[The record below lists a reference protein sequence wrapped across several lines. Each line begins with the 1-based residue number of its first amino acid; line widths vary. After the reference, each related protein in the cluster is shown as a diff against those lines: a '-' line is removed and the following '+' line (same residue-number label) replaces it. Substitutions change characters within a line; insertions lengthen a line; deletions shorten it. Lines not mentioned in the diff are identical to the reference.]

1 MSAFIQEGARSWF
14 KDSAGLWQPCT
25 AGAINAEAGEQQFI
39 GDNGERYAIMQSNMS
54 PATCTSMHQTSIDS
68 CEDMAKLGD
77 LHEGAILYNIRQ
89 RYEKDLIYTFIG
101 SILAAVNPY
110 QRFPDAYSD
119 SKILEYKGKAI
130 GELAPHVYAISNE
143 AYSNMWKN
151 DNNQVVLISG
161 ESGSGKTET
170 TKFMLR
176 FLSYLSNEV
185 NEGSSGKS
193 FEEQIMQSNPILE
206 SVGNAKTVYNNN
218 SSRFGKYM
226 VVNFNTQGIIEG
238 GKIIDYLLEK
248 NRVVRQNPGERTFHI
263 FYNIVMGGIDA
274 KYGIKNGQPE
284 AYKFTSQS
292 GVTKSEGIDD
302 VADWQLILKA
312 FKELQFSDDD
322 EHWAI
327 SVLASIIHLG
337 EVTFTQAGGAQ
348 ITNMDIVERVSGMLQ
363 LDATALGEGFTE
375 KKRLLRGEVIT
386 TPLEVAQAADAR
398 DSFCMKLYQTLFKW
412 ICSKINKSLKGAESF
427 HSIGI
432 LDIFGFENFEE
443 NFLEQFNINYA
454 NEKLQQYFNR
464 HIFSLEQIEYAK
476 EGLEWKDIDYVD
488 NSECLDLIER
498 KLGVISLIDEEAR
511 LPRGTD
517 DSVKN
522 KLYTNHGK
530 AVHFVK
536 PRVQARTGVGQFGI
550 VHYAGT
556 VMYEATDLVE
566 KNRDTFRDDLLQV
579 LNDSQADFILDL
591 FEDEGGEADAGKGG
605 RSTSKKKKT
614 LCVQFKDSLT
624 SLMKMLGASNPYF
637 VRCVKPNMQ
646 KVPRAFEIPIVLN
659 QLRYSGMMETVKIRR
674 AGYPVRREFHDFLFR
689 FRVLTAG
696 MDKSM
701 PEKDLCAAV
710 FQKYEPTGVDWKIGH
725 TKAFMREHVEI
736 VLEDARTT
744 ELKVTIEKIK
754 AVILGAVVKH
764 RMAVTKVA
772 IVKLQAWWKM
782 KYYRKQFLTTK
793 HSALRVQAHYRGH
806 IARKRYVDLL
816 ELKYIQETRKA
827 EVKRREEEERL
838 AKKAIQEE
846 QARLDAVQRA
856 EEIRRA
862 EKVAEL
868 AAKENAAAAEAA
880 KVALAEAKAKAAAEA
895 EAAAEAAAAADK
907 ENEERKK
914 AEADAEAA
922 AKAAEEASD
931 KDAVAK
937 AMELAAAQDEA
948 AAKRAEAEAQEKLNE
963 KYKQEMEAA
972 AAKAEAEREDDAAFA
987 ASTGFDEE
995 EEEFDDEDE
1004 EEEDDD
1010 VMEYRE
1016 GFLGMFRGMMK
1027 ALKKRWCVLH
1037 EGTFMWFKGQ
1047 QNFIKAGW
1055 LSKMGGGSS
1064 TFGRANWKRRWMTL
1078 KGGELFYHETEE
1090 DDAKVLGIVDIQ
1102 GCEQIVNSRDEEIGI
1117 KKEFCFAINTKDG
1130 AKKGKSGKSRTY
1142 FMSCE
1147 SQEECDDWCETL
1159 NSVAGKTDDEIREMM
1174 MTARVDPRN
1183 AQGTIEAD
1191 DITSVSG
1198 VEKTDAEGHPVFI
1211 VETQGRV
1218 EKFIAA
1224 DADDMDDWIRV
1235 LKPTARAEGDED
1247 EGEVSEEGWMFK
1259 GGGEKGLTKKRRYFV
1274 LRGEV
1279 LHYYAAKNDPS
1290 SLKGTIPL
1298 NALCS
1303 VVPPEDEKATDWTFA
1318 VHSRRKSFVL
1328 SCKTQS
1334 DMNTWINAI
1343 QDVVDNSQDI
1353 ETPTERLID
1362 ELKMASPPEVE
1373 AIYGNQ
1379 KVLTFQSEPLRAP
1392 LLPLPYGETT
1402 DVSGRQYG
1410 TLQVEALKMSVAF
1423 LPVVAGRVSPYG
1435 DIMKDPVALIRS
1447 ICQAC
1452 FDVPKLRNEVY
1463 CQVIKLTTNFPEPGS
1478 PLNLHH
1484 WYLLGALCS
1493 SFLPSRKFV
1502 RFLRFHLRRTTE
1514 QCEANGDDV
1523 VAAAQFCLE
1532 TLKKTKVRDFPPSTA
1547 EVRGIMNGTGLE
1559 CKVYCVG
1566 GKEIDVKISSSST
1579 CADVLKEVKVK
1590 LKLESCSNGFGLFET
1605 CGIVDKY
1612 LEEKA
1617 IVADVYSKWEKYEAH
1632 QIGDTG
1638 AWKLVFKLFSFYN
1651 PLSPTLSGVEQEFL
1665 FEQAFDSVMSHKYPA
1680 NEKELL
1686 ELAALRTQ
1694 YTIGDYED
1702 GAYITDLMKVHPAQQ
1717 PQLLNV
1723 ASGSSSGGT
1732 IVGTL
1737 KSGAKKMFRG
1747 TLRGFSKGTLKKLKA
1762 QSSAAAYGE
1771 GASVSE
1777 EELAKIKDDIKKEW
1791 MELKGMQ
1798 ADDARKAFME
1808 KIQSWNGYGANL
1820 FEVSHD
1826 MTTGPLAK
1834 SPKELWLAI
1843 SAEGVGLFPR
1853 GERKCLAMYSYEA
1866 VLSFGA
1872 PVANKYKIMIDQ
1884 VGGMIFETNMVLEIA
1899 KLMKEYIKNI
1909 VAK

>member
-1 MSAFIQEGARSWF
+1 MMP
-14 KDSAGLWQPCT
+14 WQ
-25 AGAINAEAGEQQFI
+25 
-39 GDNGERYAIMQSNMS
+39 S
-54 PATCTSMHQTSIDS
+54 
-68 CEDMAKLGD
+68 K
-77 LHEGAILYNIRQ
+77 GAILYNIRQ
-89 RYEKDLIYTFIG
+89 RYEKDLIYTYIG

-110 QRFPDAYSD
+110 QRFPEAYSD
-119 SKILEYKGKAI
+119 AKILEYKGKPI
-130 GELAPHVYAISNE
+130 GELSPHVYAISNE
-143 AYSNMWKN
+143 AYANMWKN

-176 FLSYLSNEV
+176 FLSFLSNEK
-185 NEGSSGKS
+185 NEDTAGKS

-226 VVNFNTQGIIEG
+226 VVNFNSQGIIEG

-263 FYNIVMGGIDA
+263 FYNVVCGGIDA
-274 KYGIKNGQPE
+274 KYKLQNGNPG
-284 AYKFTSQS
+284 AYRFTSQS
-292 GVTKSEGIDD
+292 GVTTSEGIDD
-302 VADWQLILKA
+302 VADWKAILGA
-312 FKELQFSDDD
+312 FDMLNFSEDDR
-322 EHWAI
+322 HWAI
-327 SVLASIIHLG
+327 SCLACIIHLG
-337 EVTFTQAGGAQ
+337 EVKFTQAGGAQ
-348 ITNMDIVERVSGMLQ
+348 VVNGDIVEMVAEMLQ
-363 LDATALGEGFTE
+363 LDPQALSEGFTE

-386 TPLEVAQAADAR
+386 TPLELAQAGDAR

-412 ICSKINKSLKGAESF
+412 ICAKINKSLKGPETF

-432 LDIFGFENFEE
+432 LDIFGFENFAE

-530 AVHFVK
+530 AVHFIK

-550 VHYAGT
+550 VHYAGD
-556 VMYEATDLVE
+556 VMYEATDIVE
-566 KNRDTFRDDLLQV
+566 KNRDTFRDDLLEV
-579 LNDSQADFILDL
+579 LNQSRSDFILDL
-591 FEDEGGEADAGKGG
+591 FEDEGGAADAGKSGG

-614 LCVQFKDSLT
+614 LCVQFKDSLV
-624 SLMKMLGASNPYF
+624 SLMKMLGASNPFF
-637 VRCVKPNMQ
+637 VRCVKPNMK
-646 KVPRAFEIPIVLN
+646 KVPREFEIPIVLN
-659 QLRYSGMMETVKIRR
+659 QLKYSGMMETVKIRR
-674 AGYPVRREFHDFLFR
+674 AGYPVRREFPDFLFR

-696 MDKSM
+696 LPKDGS
-701 PEKDLCAAV
+701 EKDLCAAV
-710 FQKYEPTGVDWKIGH
+710 FQKYEPTGVDWKMGH

-736 VLEDARTT
+736 VLEEARTE

-754 AVILGAVVKH
+754 AVILGAVIQH
-764 RMAVTKVA
+764 RMAVTKVSV
-772 IVKLQAWWKM
+772 VKIQAWWKM
-782 KYYRKQFLTTK
+782 KFYRKQFLAQK
-793 HSALRVQAHYRGH
+793 KAALRLQAQYRGH
-806 IARKRYVDLL
+806 IARKQYIDLL
-816 ELKYIQETRKA
+816 ELKYIKLTREA
-827 EVKRREEEERL
+827 EVKRRAEEQRL
-838 AKKAIQEE
+838 ATKAIQEE

-862 EKVAEL
+862 ERVAVL
-868 AAKENAAAAEAA
+868 AAAESAAAAEAA
-880 KVALAEAKAKAAAEA
+880 EKALAEAKAKAAAEA
-895 EAAAEAAAAADK
+895 EKAASDAAAAEAAETA
-907 ENEERKK
+907 RK
-914 AEADAEAA
+914 EADAAETAA
-922 AKAAEEASD
+922 AKAAEEADD
-931 KDAVAK
+931 KAAVEK

-948 AAKRAEAEAQEKLNE
+948 AAKKAAAEEQERLNE
-963 KYKQEMEAA
+963 EYKKTMEAD
-972 AAKAEAEREDDAAFA
+972 AAKAAAEREDNDAFA
-987 ASTGFDEE
+987 ASAGFDDEE

-1055 LSKMGGGSS
+1055 LTKMGGGTS

-1102 GCEQIVNSRDEEIGI
+1102 GCEQIVNGAVEELGI
-1117 KKEFCFAINTKDG
+1117 KKEFAFAIHTRDA
-1130 AKKGKSGKSRTY
+1130 AKKEGKAGKSRTY

-1147 SQEECDDWCETL
+1147 SQEECNDWCETL
-1159 NSVAGKTDDEIREMM
+1159 NSAAGKTDEEIREMM

-1191 DITSVSG
+1191 EVTSVTG

-1211 VETQGRV
+1211 VMTQNRV

-1235 LKPTARAEGDED
+1235 LRPTARADADDE
-1247 EGEVSEEGWMFK
+1247 EGEVTEEGWMFK
-1259 GGGEKGLTKKRRYFV
+1259 GGGDKGLTKKRRYFV

-1279 LHYYAAKNDPS
+1279 LHYYAAKGDPS

-1303 VVPPEDEKATDWTFA
+1303 VIPPEDEKATDWSFA

-1410 TLQVEALKMSVAF
+1410 TLQIEALKMSVAF
-1423 LPVVAGRVSPYG
+1423 LPVVGGRISPYG
-1435 DIMKDPVALIRS
+1435 DIMKDPVSLIRA

-1478 PLNLHH
+1478 PLNLNH
-1484 WYLLGALCS
+1484 WYLLGSLCS

-1514 QCEANGDDV
+1514 QCETNGDDV
-1523 VAAAQFCLE
+1523 VAAAQFCLDA
-1532 TLKKTKVRDFPPSTA
+1532 LKKTKLRDFPPSTA

-1559 CKVYCVG
+1559 CKVTCVG
-1566 GKEIDVKISSSST
+1566 SKELDVKISSSST
-1579 CADVLKEVKVK
+1579 CADVLKEVKTM
-1590 LKLESCSNGFGLFET
+1590 LKLENCSNGFGLFET
-1605 CGIVDKY
+1605 CGVVDKY

-1651 PLSPTLSGVEQEFL
+1651 PLSTKLSVVEQEFL
-1665 FEQAFDSVMSHKYPA
+1665 YEQAFDSVMNHKYPA
-1680 NEKELL
+1680 SEKDLL

-1717 PQLLNV
+1717 PQLLNL

-1771 GASVSE
+1771 GTSVSE
-1777 EELAKIKDDIKKEW
+1777 AELTKIKDDIKKEW
-1791 MELKGMQ
+1791 MELRGME
-1798 ADDARKAFME
+1798 ANDARKAFME

-1820 FEVSHD
+1820 FDVSHD

-1834 SPKELWLAI
+1834 APKDLWLAI

-1853 GERKCLAMYSYEA
+1853 NERKCLAMYSYEA